1 MKNEFIQL
9 RLTLTRLD
17 WVRVNRLLAAGVIGI
32 YSAECMQELDQLR
45 RVRDLIHKRL
55 EEAGL

>member
-1 MKNEFIQL
+1 MSKEFIQL

-17 WVRVNRLLAAGVIGI
+17 WARVNQLLAAGVIDCYGDE
-32 YSAECMQELDQLR
+32 SPQELDQLR

-55 EEAGL
+55 EEVGL

>member
-1 MKNEFIQL
+1 MEKEFIQL

-17 WVRVNRLLAAGVIGI
+17 WARVNQLLAAGVIACYNDEI
-32 YSAECMQELDQLR
+32 PRELDQLR

>member
-1 MKNEFIQL
+1 MSKESISL
-9 RLTLTRLD
+9 RLTLTHLD
-17 WVRVNRLLAAGVIGI
+17 WARVNQLLAAGVIGC
-32 YSAECMQELDQLR
+32 YGDESPKELDQLR